1 MKENILK
8 LKDIKA
14 FKNIIN
20 TTENH
25 FLTNV
30 NIGYVLT
37 LIALDFLESE
47 KSIFV
52 VLPNL
57 TLAQKF
63 YDELCLMLPDE
74 EVLFYPAD
82 EFLTSILSLASL
94 TFKTERIYTLGK
106 ILKREKKIIILN
118 QAAAMYKT
126 LDKDAWE
133 EAIIEVKE
141 GKRFDLENLTRKLVN
156 IGYKREYTVLKTG
169 EFSIR
174 GSIMDIFPI
183 GYENPFRIDFFD
195 IEVDT
200 IKIFEP
206 ETQLSIGK
214 ISEFNI
220 LPLNELFF
228 NDEKREKGILRLE
241 KHLEEHDYNEEE
253 KEILNHNVDELYQK
267 INLDIKNE
275 FICFFTEKDNTIFD
289 FTDNK
294 RIYFFEPDKMYLN
307 EERMIEDIE
316 TYDFIESGKVIKDIS
331 FYKSVDELLAHNN
344 NIQVEMLDTLIESE
358 KTSIYARD
366 VINYE

>member
-14 FKNIIN
+14 FKNIVN

-106 ILKREKKIIILN
+106 ILK
-118 QAAAMYKT
+118 
-126 LDKDAWE
+126 
-133 EAIIEVKE
+133 
-141 GKRFDLENLTRKLVN
+141 
-156 IGYKREYTVLKTG
+156 
-169 EFSIR
+169 
-174 GSIMDIFPI
+174 
-183 GYENPFRIDFFD
+183 
-195 IEVDT
+195 
-200 IKIFEP
+200 
-206 ETQLSIGK
+206 
-214 ISEFNI
+214 
-220 LPLNELFF
+220 
-228 NDEKREKGILRLE
+228 EKRK
-241 KHLEEHDYNEEE
+241 
-253 KEILNHNVDELYQK
+253 
-267 INLDIKNE
+267 
-275 FICFFTEKDNTIFD
+275 
-289 FTDNK
+289 
-294 RIYFFEPDKMYLN
+294 
-307 EERMIEDIE
+307 
-316 TYDFIESGKVIKDIS
+316 
-331 FYKSVDELLAHNN
+331 
-344 NIQVEMLDTLIESE
+344 
-358 KTSIYARD
+358 
-366 VINYE
+366 